1 MEEALD
7 RYVRR
12 RARDRCEYCLLPES
26 VSRLRH
32 VVDHVIARQHGGE
45 STEDNLA
52 LCCGRCNLHKGP
64 NIAGLDPQKALLT
77 RLFHPRRD
85 AWEEHFAWSGAEVVG
100 RTPVGRT
107 TVYVLAMNDPR
118 RVAARQALIDA
129 GEFPAAG

>member
-1 MEEALD
+1 MDDALD
-7 RYVRR
+7 SYVRH

-26 VSRLRH
+26 LSRLHH

-45 STEDNLA
+45 SVADNLA

-64 NIAGLDPQKALLT
+64 NVAGIDPETGQLT

-85 AWEEHFAWSGAEVVG
+85 GWGEHFIWSGATVVG

-107 TVYVLAMNDPR
+107 TAYVLAMNHPS
-118 RVAARQALIDA
+118 RVAARQSLIDA
-129 GEFPAAG
+129 GEFPPGH